1 MTTQTYSVVGMTC
14 GHCAGAVTSELNAL
28 AGVTDVKVDLVAGGT
43 STAIVTSDQPLE
55 DAEVSAALQEA
66 GDYQL
71 A

>member
-14 GHCAGAVTSELNAL
+14 GHCASAVTSELKAL
-28 AGVTDVKVDLVAGGT
+28 AGVTEVEVDLVAGGT
-43 STAIVTSDQPLE
+43 STATVTSEQPLG

-66 GDYQL
+66 GDYEL